1 MAERSYQKNRSAERD
16 YSASRDYQL
25 NRGSAYNI
33 LEDPLFDDYA
43 SSPLPSPFTTPYT
56 GKPSLDMID
65 KEELGFPIDGK
76 FKSMHDMS
84 HSELMSHEILYK
96 RSGEPV
102 PNVWRANVESLVPVN
117 IPSLAW
123 ETLIMGASVEEPVA
137 AVIGGLAAPAAV
149 SMAKNVGKSML
160 QNRRRLIQQ
169 ADDIQLQENLFRELT
184 SITGVRNPRNI
195 GLPANYMRAIDSEI
209 TRGIASRNMN
219 VAEARVANRRINEIR
234 DAFDD
239 IQARA
244 TERYWADDLDN
255 TKIRRGK
262 QKLTKRAISNR
273 IHRKTG
279 VIDESLEYAEDT
291 VKRRAGKPIPIAR
304 RSVEKG
310 GPNVLKGD
318 KASQKYN
325 KAKIT
330 AGDGEE
336 SYNLVI
342 KKGNSVTQLIRKNAD
357 PNNSSYSFSIANEK
371 GQGSARIQFNVNKA
385 AYDGKTGKALHEGE
399 SVPVLSGFQFYS
411 SDKRGA
417 VQAGKLV
424 KELIRRLPKG
434 AVIEEQSM
442 TIDSLLLL
450 LKTATKEK
458 AKIMFSSGSRAGANP
473 STKSAFSKYINKA
486 NRSSMGAQEKAYKD
500 FIDHVDNMLSKSNVV
515 GKPDFKVTSSGGF
528 TYNTVKIQ
536 KVMGIAATS
545 LGFKN
550 YDEFEKFLNY
560 DPNSVESKIFDD
572 EILF

>member
-1 MAERSYQKNRSAERD
+1 
-16 YSASRDYQL
+16 
-25 NRGSAYNI
+25 
-33 LEDPLFDDYA
+33 
-43 SSPLPSPFTTPYT
+43 
-56 GKPSLDMID
+56 
-65 KEELGFPIDGK
+65 
-76 FKSMHDMS
+76 
-84 HSELMSHEILYK
+84 
-96 RSGEPV
+96 
-102 PNVWRANVESLVPVN
+102 
-117 IPSLAW
+117 
-123 ETLIMGASVEEPVA
+123 
-137 AVIGGLAAPAAV
+137 
-149 SMAKNVGKSML
+149 
-160 QNRRRLIQQ
+160 
-169 ADDIQLQENLFRELT
+169 
-184 SITGVRNPRNI
+184 
-195 GLPANYMRAIDSEI
+195 
-209 TRGIASRNMN
+209 
-219 VAEARVANRRINEIR
+219 
-234 DAFDD
+234 
-239 IQARA
+239 
-244 TERYWADDLDN
+244 
-255 TKIRRGK
+255 
-262 QKLTKRAISNR
+262 
-273 IHRKTG
+273 
-279 VIDESLEYAEDT
+279 
-291 VKRRAGKPIPIAR
+291 
-304 RSVEKG
+304 
-310 GPNVLKGD
+310 
-318 KASQKYN
+318 
-325 KAKIT
+325 
-330 AGDGEE
+330 EE